1 MTKTNALRLLDAAG
15 IPYET
20 REYEYADADPCGTSD
35 PALREQMFK
44 TLVTR
49 GERRGF
55 LVFCIPVDQELD
67 LKKCAAAAGDKRVEM
82 IHLKELLPL
91 TGYVHGGCS
100 PVGMKKKLPTIFDE
114 TAMLYDVIYVS
125 GGQRGLQM
133 AVEPQAL
140 VDFVD
145 GVCADVIKD

>member
-1 MTKTNALRLLDAAG
+1 MTKTNALRLMDAAG

-20 REYEYADADPCGTSD
+20 REFEYTDADPCGNPD

-49 GERRGF
+49 GEKRG
-55 LVFCIPVDQELD
+55 LRVFCIPVDQELD
-67 LKKCAAAAGDKRVEM
+67 LKKCASAAGDKRVEM

-114 TAMLYDVIYVS
+114 TAMLYDAIYVS

-133 AVEPQAL
+133 ALVPDAL

-145 GVCADVIKD
+145 GTYADVIKA